1 MSDCLQPHE
10 LQHARLL
17 CPSSSPWVCANSP
30 PLSQWC
36 HSTISSSVTPFSSC
50 PHFSPCSGSFP
61 MSKFFSS
68 GGQSI
73 GASTSATVLP
83 MSIQGWFTL
92 RLTGLISLLSK
103 GLSRVFSRF
112 QMEAGRYKLEGRG
125 TRAQIASTCWIL
137 EKAGEFQKNIY
148 FCFIDHTK

>member
-17 CPSSSPWVCANSP
+17 CPSPFPWVCANSP

-50 PHFSPCSGSFP
+50 PHFFPCSGSFP

-68 GGQSI
+68 GGQRI

-112 QMEAGRYKLEGRG
+112 QMEAGRQRNQRSNCQHMLDPRKSRG
-125 TRAQIASTCWIL
+125 ISKEYLLLFHWL
-137 EKAGEFQKNIY
+137 
-148 FCFIDHTK
+148 H